1 MIGITKKRLYKI
13 KKTKNQSRKIPKR
26 KHKRKRKKKQ
36 NKSFRRRRKYN
47 LKNKSL
53 KKYKGG
59 GFFNFDEIM
68 KLKPN
73 ALPEIAAIHKAKLA
87 RLKEAAKQG
96 EKVIIKQ
103 IIPIDGKPNEY
114 AIMDMFFDKEMKLTD
129 DFYSTKT
136 PENLRQKN
144 LKNKLLGLQ
153 LRITRKNMAPFTKP
167 LYDILNSILLKLALD
182 EKVDGPLYK
191 FFKMPF
197 YKKDGPNNMSEI
209 KKNYPFH
216 DAGNEDSGTQEL
228 MKLLSENDWFKVM
241 FTDTKRNY
249 SVETMTTASAVPGVI
264 ESGLTV
270 LQRSQ
275 SPMVNPT
282 AAMVVPPGVASS
294 IRPTPPRPKPPPPP
308 QLQADTT
315 DIPQKNDSD
324 TETESDSVDS
334 EDTETDDET
343 IVEDVLNA
351 REIALIEAALTKEE
365 GLFANYD
372 VKTGFDN
379 LDNDSAFAAW
389 FKEEIEDETPS
400 LLTKEQIKKEVGD
413 INTEEMDNIFQNIQ
427 SAGDEEY
434 VTSDNDD
441 QMQKSLGFN
450 IMSDSDEE
458 RLLAEINGEL
468 VSSLK
473 IFDKVLRKLPKDN
486 TEPLEAPIEGIEE
499 DIQGLEERS
508 DARRSR
514 TESLEEIEE
523 KSDEGED
530 VNWRIKDESCTAGCK
545 KCVAG
550 VCKDVKKKVGSLGK
564 KMKGKL
570 KDYADAANDPDTGM
584 GARLGKIAPKKYVKL
599 PPADKPNVYFKAT
612 FQNDDW
618 NLKLE
623 KEGFAKDARSWLARI
638 GIMSGGNITEIKS
651 Y

>member
-73 ALPEIAAIHKAKLA
+73 ALPEIAEIHKAKLA

-96 EKVIIKQ
+96 KKVIIKQ
-103 IIPIDGKPNEY
+103 IIPVEGKQDEY
-114 AIMDMFFDKEMKLTD
+114 AIKDMFFDKEMKLTD

-136 PENLRQKN
+136 PENLRQEN

-182 EKVDGPLYK
+182 EKTDEPLYK

-197 YKKDGPNNMSEI
+197 YKNDRPNNMSEI

-216 DAGNEDSGTQEL
+216 DAGNLDSGSKEL
-228 MKLLSENDWFKVM
+228 MKLLNSNDWFKDM

-270 LQRSQ
+270 LQRTDT
-275 SPMVNPT
+275 PMVNPT

-294 IRPTPPRPKPPPPP
+294 IRPTPQAPP

-334 EDTETDDET
+334 EETETDDET
-343 IVEDVLNA
+343 IIEDLKTA
-351 REIALIEAALTKEE
+351 IEIANSVATITREEDSINKYNDKVDAIDNFENDTAIGAWIKEKQPE
-365 GLFANYD
+365 KRN
-372 VKTGFDN
+372 
-379 LDNDSAFAAW
+379 
-389 FKEEIEDETPS
+389 S
-400 LLTKEQIKKEVGD
+400 LLTTKQIDNAVGN
-413 INTEEMDNIFQNIQ
+413 IKAESMDNIFQTIQ
-427 SAGDEEY
+427 SPGDEQY
-434 VTSDNDD
+434 VTTDKDD
-441 QMQKSLGFN
+441 PMQESLGFN
-450 IMSDSDEE
+450 MMSDKEE
-458 RLLAEINGEL
+458 QKLSEEIGKEL
-468 VSSLK
+468 NASLK
-473 IFDKVLRKLPKDN
+473 IFDKVLQQLPTDN
-486 TEPLEAPIEGIEE
+486 TEPLENPVGIEE
-499 DIQGLEERS
+499 IEGLNARS

-514 TESLEEIEE
+514 TDSMEM
-523 KSDEGED
+523 KSEDGED
-530 VNWRIKDESCTAGCK
+530 INWRIKEEGCMAGCK

-550 VCKDVKKKVGSLGK
+550 VCKDAKKKVGSLGK

-570 KDYADAANDPDTGM
+570 QDYADAANDPDTGM
-584 GARLGKIAPKKYVKL
+584 RARLGKIAPKKYVNL
-599 PPADKPNVYFKAT
+599 PPPDKPNVYFKAT

-623 KEGFAKDARSWLARI
+623 KEGFAKDARSWLARV
-638 GIMSGGNITEIKS
+638 GIMSGGNLTEIKS

>member
-13 KKTKNQSRKIPKR
+13 KKIKNQSRKIPKR

-73 ALPEIAAIHKAKLA
+73 ALPEIAEIHKAKLA
-87 RLKEAAKQG
+87 RLKDAAKQG
-96 EKVIIKQ
+96 KKVIIKQ
-103 IIPIDGKPNEY
+103 IIPLEGKQDEY
-114 AIMDMFFDKEMKLTD
+114 AIMDIFFGKDLKLQD
-129 DFYSTKT
+129 DFFTTKT
-136 PENLRQKN
+136 PENLIQKN

-153 LRITRKNMAPFTKP
+153 LRITRKNMATFTKP

-182 EKVDGPLYK
+182 EKTDGPLYK

-197 YKKDGPNNMSEI
+197 YKKDRPNNMSEI

-216 DAGNEDSGTQEL
+216 DAGDLDSGSKEL
-228 MKLLSENDWFKVM
+228 MKLLNTNDWFKVM
-241 FTDTKRNY
+241 FTATKINY

-270 LQRSQ
+270 LQRTDT
-275 SPMVNPT
+275 PMVNPT

-294 IRPTPPRPKPPPPP
+294 SKGPTPPAPP

-334 EDTETDDET
+334 EETETDNET
-343 IVEDVLNA
+343 IIEDLKTA
-351 REIALIEAALTKEE
+351 IEIANSVATFTRQEDSIKKYNDKVDAIDNFENDTAIEAWINEKQPEKI
-365 GLFANYD
+365 N
-372 VKTGFDN
+372 
-379 LDNDSAFAAW
+379 
-389 FKEEIEDETPS
+389 S
-400 LLTKEQIKKEVGD
+400 LLTTNQIDNAVDNIKAVA
-413 INTEEMDNIFQNIQ
+413 MDNIFQTILAPGN
-427 SAGDEEY
+427 EEY
-434 VTSDNDD
+434 VTTDKDD
-441 QMQKSLGFN
+441 PMQESLGFN
-450 IMSDSDEE
+450 MMSDKEE
-458 RLLAEINGEL
+458 QKLSHEVDKELGALIGLASN
-468 VSSLK
+468 
-473 IFDKVLRKLPKDN
+473 VLTKLPEN
-486 TEPLEAPIEGIEE
+486 STEPLEDPVSGIEE
-499 DIQGLEERS
+499 ELNRLDARS
-508 DARRSR
+508 DARRIR
-514 TESLEEIEE
+514 TDSIEM
-523 KSDEGED
+523 KSEDGED
-530 VNWRIKDESCTAGCK
+530 INWQIKEDGCMDGCK

-550 VCKDVKKKVGSLGK
+550 VCKDAKKKVGSLGK

-570 KDYADAANDPDTGM
+570 QGYADAANDPDTGM
-584 GARLGKIAPKKYVKL
+584 RARLGKIAPKKYVKL
-599 PPADKPNVYFKAT
+599 PPPDKPNVYFKAT

-623 KEGFAKDARSWLARI
+623 KEGFAKDARSWLARV